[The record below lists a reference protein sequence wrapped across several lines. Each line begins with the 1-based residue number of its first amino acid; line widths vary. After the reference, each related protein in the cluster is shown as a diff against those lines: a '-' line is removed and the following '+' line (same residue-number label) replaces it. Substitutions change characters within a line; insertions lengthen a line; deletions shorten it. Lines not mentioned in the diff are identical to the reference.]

1 MKAKKLTALAVSVAL
16 SLILS
21 FVESQIPP
29 LVAIPGVKIGLANT
43 VSLFVLY
50 SLGAPS
56 AALVGVVRVSLSS
69 LLFGTPVSFIYSI
82 SGAMLSLLVM
92 LLIKKLP
99 FFSVIGVSV
108 AGGVFHNIGQIIAA
122 IIIMKSAAIAVY
134 LPPLLVSGIIAGV
147 AVGIVAGMVLKKLGK
162 YIK

>member
-134 LPPLLVSGIIAGV
+134 LPPLLVSGVIAGV
-147 AVGIVAGMVLKKLGK
+147 AVGIVAGIVLKKLGK

>member
-134 LPPLLVSGIIAGV
+134 LPPLLVSGVIAGV